1 MEHCMEW
8 DKANAEQARNAES
21 FDRMAERYMSLY
33 QENSAVGMGFR
44 LRKQRVLELF
54 DQSGGTVL
62 DVGCGPGVFAED
74 LLGRGCTYWGIDH
87 SAKMMEECRRRFGE
101 RPHAHFLA
109 ASGEHLAFPDQ
120 SFDAVLCVGVLDR
133 TPALDP
139 LLAELV
145 RVLKQGG
152 TLLLTYSNAS
162 NPYFLWRD
170 FVVEPFV
177 SLLRSVYDLVSD
189 KPRLP
194 TSPRHRLYFE
204 RMLVRT
210 LVNHRCR
217 VERTLYTGYNL
228 CLPPLNRM
236 LPRFATSTMEKL
248 ETLRDTRLR
257 RIASMGILKARRYRE
272 WPPSEGS

>member
-1 MEHCMEW
+1 MEW

-21 FDRMAERYMSLY
+21 FDRMAERYMSFY
-33 QENSAVGMGFR
+33 QENSAVGMAFR

-54 DQSGGTVL
+54 DQPGGTVL

-74 LLGRGCTYWGIDH
+74 LL
-87 SAKMMEECRRRFGE
+87 MEECRRRFGE

-109 ASGEHLAFPDQ
+109 ASGEDLTFSDE

-133 TPALDP
+133 TPAFDP

-145 RVLKQGG
+145 RVLKGGG

-162 NPYFLWRD
+162 SPYFLWRD

-177 SLLRSVYDLVSD
+177 SLLRRVYDLVSGQ
-189 KPRLP
+189 PRSP

-204 RMLVRT
+204 RTLVRA
-210 LVNHRCR
+210 LVNHQCR
-217 VERTLYTGYNL
+217 VEQTLYTGYNL
-228 CLPPLNRM
+228 CLPPLHRM
-236 LPRFATSTMEKL
+236 LPRLAASTMEKL

-257 RIASMGILKARRYRE
+257 RIAGMGILKGRKY
-272 WPPSEGS
+272 